1 MSRKKRGKSPA
12 FSILSTLSPLPGRLN
27 QMHRIIGIGT
37 IIIEVCTKGPEA
49 NMPQATELDF
59 LNIPRSDPDGTLH
72 IFLQLFIS
80 VAAIHIS
87 PPLFRAPT
95 GPLETHQD
103 AQAYTNHRH
112 CTQRKR
118 PAMCRHRA
126 DPGAEP
132 PYPGHSECPNHP
144 RSSDHAPAHS
154 RSVRLFETSCSLQ
167 SVLIVPPA

>member
-80 VAAIHIS
+80 IAAIHS
-87 PPLFRAPT
+87 HTPT
-95 GPLETHQD
+95 GPPETP
-103 AQAYTNHRH
+103 QAT
-112 CTQRKR
+112 
-118 PAMCRHRA
+118 
-126 DPGAEP
+126 
-132 PYPGHSECPNHP
+132 
-144 RSSDHAPAHS
+144 
-154 RSVRLFETSCSLQ
+154 
-167 SVLIVPPA
+167 